1 MADEYSP
8 TMQGPGSVGDNG
20 GAFSTLKAKA
30 QDVGARAAQR
40 ADRARVGAAAGL
52 ETVASTL
59 HEKGDRVA
67 TAAHSAAD
75 AVTSGAE
82 YLRANDARAIMS
94 DLVEM
99 VRRNPGRSL
108 LGAVAVGF
116 LLGRALSRD

>member
-8 TMQGPGSVGDNG
+8 TTQSPGSVADNG

-30 QDVGARAAQR
+30 QDVRARAAQR
-40 ADRARVGAAAGL
+40 ADRARVGAATGL
-52 ETVASTL
+52 DTVASTL
-59 HEKGDRVA
+59 HERGDRVA
-67 TAAHSAAD
+67 GAAHSAAD

-82 YLRANDARAIMS
+82 YLRANDVRTIMS
-94 DLVEM
+94 DLVEA
-99 VRRNPGRSL
+99 VRRHPGRSL